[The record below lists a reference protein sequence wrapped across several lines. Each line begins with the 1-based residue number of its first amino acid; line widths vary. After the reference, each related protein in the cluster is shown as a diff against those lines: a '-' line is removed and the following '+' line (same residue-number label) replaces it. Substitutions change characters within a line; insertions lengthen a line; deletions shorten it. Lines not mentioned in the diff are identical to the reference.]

1 MSSIS
6 EFLKAHPEEANE
18 QGQIRVCV
26 GGGAGFIGSHIA
38 KNLMAQGCYVICAD
52 WMDNEFMKPE
62 DFCNEFH
69 KLDLRVL
76 ANCQAVTKD
85 CQHVYNLAADMGGM
99 GFIVSNQAVLLYNNT
114 MISFNM
120 LEAAR
125 LVLSLYLPFSQLPCI
140 RLHYTYTSPSPSPFP
155 FPTIAMTVLSP
166 ISPPLFSIR
175 QNNAKRFFYSSTAC
189 VYNEAL
195 QTDPANPGLRED
207 MAWPARPQD
216 TYGLEK
222 LYAEEMALSYMKDFP
237 IQCRIARYHNVYGPN
252 GTWKGGREKVPAAF
266 CRKAV
271 CSTVEFEVWGDG
283 LQTRSFM
290 YIDDCVEGSIRIM
303 LSDCQEPLNL
313 GTDEMVDMNEFA
325 ALAMSFENKTLPL
338 KHIPGPMGVR
348 GRNSDNTMIKD
359 RLGWAPS
366 ITLKDGMY
374 KTHQWI
380 KEQIDREVSNSGK
393 DGDMVEAFSH
403 SHVVVQ
409 VTDSLDSIG
418 KTNSRTTI

>member
-1 MSSIS
+1 MGNAIASDFKSR
-6 EFLKAHPEEANE
+6 HPEELNE
-18 QGQIRVCV
+18 NGTVKVCI

-38 KNLMAQGCYVICAD
+38 KELKKQGCYVVCAD
-52 WMDNEFMKPE
+52 WKENEFMEPAE
-62 DFCNEFH
+62 FCDEFL
-69 KLDLRVL
+69 KLDLRIL
-76 ANCQAVTKD
+76 ENCLIATKG

-99 GFIVSNQAVLLYNNT
+99 GFIVSNQSVLLYNNT

-125 LVLSLYLPFSQLPCI
+125 
-140 RLHYTYTSPSPSPFP
+140 
-155 FPTIAMTVLSP
+155 
-166 ISPPLFSIR
+166 
-175 QNNAKRFFYSSTAC
+175 QNAAKRYFYSSTAC

-222 LYAEEMALSYMKDFP
+222 LYAEEMALAYMKDFP
-237 IQCRIARYHNVYGPN
+237 VLCRVARYHNVYGPR

-271 CSTVEFEVWGDG
+271 CSETEFEVWGDG
-283 LQTRSFM
+283 KQTRSFM
-290 YIDDCVEGSIRIM
+290 FIDDCVEGSIRIM
-303 LSDCQEPLNL
+303 LSDCAEPLNL

-325 ALAMSFENKTLPL
+325 RIAMSFAGKDLPI
-338 KHIPGPMGVR
+338 KNIPGPMGVR

-366 ITLKDGMY
+366 ISIRSGLKVTYD
-374 KTHQWI
+374 WI
-380 KEQIDREVSNSGK
+380 DAQVQAEKSAGGDASQYSSSEV
-393 DGDMVEAFSH
+393 VQ
-403 SHVVVQ
+403 Q
-409 VTDSLDSIG
+409 VTDTLDSLN
-418 KTNSRTTI
+418 TE

>member
-6 EFLKAHPEEANE
+6 EFLKIHPEEA
-18 QGQIRVCV
+18 GPDGKIRVCI

-38 KNLMAQGCYVICAD
+38 KNLMEQGCYVICAD
-52 WMDNEFMKPE
+52 WVDNEFMKPE

-76 ANCQAVTKD
+76 ANCQEVTRG

-120 LEAAR
+120 LEAA
-125 LVLSLYLPFSQLPCI
+125 
-140 RLHYTYTSPSPSPFP
+140 
-155 FPTIAMTVLSP
+155 
-166 ISPPLFSIR
+166 R

-222 LYAEEMALSYMKDFP
+222 LYAEEMALAYMKDFP
-237 IQCRIARYHNVYGPN
+237 IHCRIARYHNVYGPN

-266 CRKAV
+266 CRKAI
-271 CSTVEFEVWGDG
+271 CSTTEFEVWGDG

-290 YIDDCVEGSIRIM
+290 FIDDCVEGSIRIM
-303 LSDCQEPLNL
+303 LSGCKDPLNL

-325 ALAMSFENKTLPL
+325 HIAMSFDNKVLPL

-348 GRNSDNTMIKD
+348 GRNSDNTMIKA

-366 ITLKDGMY
+366 ITLRDGMS
-374 KTHQWI
+374 KTYAWI
-380 KEQIDREVSNSGK
+380 KSQI
-393 DGDMVEAFSH
+393 EAEKVKGSDVGSFAH

>member
-1 MSSIS
+1 MS
-6 EFLKAHPEEANE
+6 EFNQIASFKEKHPEEFVD
-18 QGQIRVCV
+18 GKLRVCV

-38 KNLMAQGCYVICAD
+38 KQLRSEGCYVVCAD
-52 WMDNEFMKPE
+52 WKENEFMKPDE
-62 DFCNEFH
+62 FCDEFH
-69 KLDLRVL
+69 LVDLRILESCVV
-76 ANCQAVTKD
+76 ATKG

-125 LVLSLYLPFSQLPCI
+125 
-140 RLHYTYTSPSPSPFP
+140 
-155 FPTIAMTVLSP
+155 
-166 ISPPLFSIR
+166 
-175 QNNAKRFFYSSTAC
+175 QNGACRYFYSSTAC

-222 LYAEEMALSYMKDFP
+222 LYAEEMAIAYAKDFP
-237 IQCRIARYHNVYGPN
+237 IKTRIARYHNVYGPN

-271 CSTVEFEVWGDG
+271 VSSTEFEMWGDG

-290 YIDDCVEGSIRIM
+290 FIDDCVEGSIKIM
-303 LSDCQEPLNL
+303 LSDCAEPLNL

-325 ALAMSFENKTLPL
+325 AVAMSFEGKNLPI

-348 GRNSDNTMIKD
+348 GRNSDNTMIKAK
-359 RLGWAPS
+359 LGWAPS
-366 ITLKDGMY
+366 IPISVGLK
-374 KTHQWI
+374 KTHAWI
-380 KEQIDREVSNSGK
+380 KEQIQKEG
-393 DGDMVEAFSH
+393 GVETASKAY
-403 SHVVVQ
+403 STSEVVVQ
-409 VTDSLDSIG
+409 VTDTLDKLS
-418 KTNSRTTI
+418 K